1 MVTASS
7 IPSMHRALRRLSAL
21 FLLVALSF
29 PAPTSAAAP
38 PGITFAGSG
47 WGDGVG
53 LSQYGA
59 RAMADGGFSA
69 AEILNHYFPNTVVR
83 QLNSLTA
90 DNEVLAAEAPLW
102 VGLLQNQVEA
112 TFRIDEG
119 SADLC
124 FEDTG
129 TCVATALQG
138 EKWKLGPD
146 GLGQCAFSRQTGNGG
161 YVPSAPS
168 GNCSASVRPVSTTTS
183 IRIPLK
189 ARSYR
194 SGTLRFRESP
204 NTGRLQLSIQ
214 LGFEDYVRGI
224 RELPDFWPGSS
235 LEAQAVV
242 SRTIAV
248 NRVVE
253 AGSASEFDAQRLDLC
268 ACHIL
273 DSDPQQSYGGLTSE
287 LGHPFWQGRVG
298 GTAGQVL
305 TWNNQVIPASF
316 TSSTGGR
323 TESGLAAGGG
333 YLPYLVSVDDTA
345 SLSSAA
351 ANPFSTWDAT
361 VSQFQL
367 GSVFGFSW
375 LSNASVATRFESGSA
390 ATVLLSGIIAG
401 RQAQV
406 TTSGAAVRA
415 ALGLRS
421 SYFDI
426 EVTPTFGDVLPGHPF
441 GGEILGMNELGITSG
456 CTAELFCPGG
466 EVTRA
471 EMAAFL
477 VRALNLELEDSGDPF
492 TDDDGAFFEAEI
504 ETLSASGIT
513 AGCSLRLYCPNDLV
527 TREQMA
533 AFLVR
538 AFELA
543 SPSGDPDTFSDDDG
557 LFFEA
562 EIETLYASGI
572 TSGCTATLFCPSDLV
587 TREQMAAFLI
597 RALAV

>member
-1 MVTASS
+1 MYGAQ
-7 IPSMHRALRRLSAL
+7 RRLLTIVVLVSVSLPGVVSATAGSRVS
-21 FLLVALSF
+21 FL
-29 PAPTSAAAP
+29 
-38 PGITFAGSG
+38 GSG

-59 RAMADGGFSA
+59 RGMADGGSSA
-69 AEILNHYFPNTVVR
+69 AEILSHYFPDTTVR
-83 QLNSLTA
+83 QLSTLFVGDEA
-90 DNEVLAAEAPLW
+90 LSAVAPLW
-102 VGLLQNQVEA
+102 IGLLQNQAEI
-112 TFRIDEG
+112 TFRIEEE
-119 SADLC
+119 STELC
-124 FEDTG
+124 FDDTG
-129 TCVATALQG
+129 TCVATAVKD
-138 EKWKLGPD
+138 EKWKFGPG
-146 GLGQCAFSRQTGNGG
+146 GLEECAFSRLASDGG
-161 YVPSAPS
+161 YVLSTPS
-168 GNCSASVRPVSTTTS
+168 GSCSASVRPVSTTTS

-224 RELPDFWPGSS
+224 RELPDFWPGAS

-273 DSDPQQSYGGLTSE
+273 DNDPQQSYGGLTSE

-323 TESGLAAGGG
+323 TESSLAAGDG

-361 VSQFQL
+361 VNQFQL

-415 ALGLRS
+415 ALGLHS

-426 EVTPTFGDVLPGHPF
+426 EVTPRFGDVQPEHPF
-441 GGEILGMNELGITSG
+441 GGEILGLNELGITSG
-456 CTAELFCPGG
+456 CTVELFCPGG

-492 TDDDGAFFEAEI
+492 TDDDGSFFEAEI
-504 ETLSASGIT
+504 ETLFASGIT
-513 AGCSLRLYCPNDLV
+513 TGCTAILFCPSDPV
-527 TREQMA
+527 TRQQMA

-543 SPSGDPDTFSDDDG
+543 SASGDSDTFSDDDG

-562 EIETLYASGI
+562 EIEILYASGI
-572 TSGCTATLFCPSDLV
+572 TSGCSATLFCPSDLV